1 MAILK
6 LISFEHDQT
15 DENTLSKF
23 PILYKSNNLSIEMMY
38 NVTPSTFRKKKFYVR
53 LFSNF
58 CSINKIWEDVPNKK
72 EISHMQPSRNIR
84 KSEDL
89 YAIYFTFSESL
100 IQFCFK
106 VLSLTLKK

>member
-38 NVTPSTFRKKKFYVR
+38 NETPSTFPKRSFMSDCFQTSVPLTKFERMYQT
-53 LFSNF
+53 
-58 CSINKIWEDVPNKK
+58 KK
-72 EISHMQPSRNIR
+72 EISHMQPSR
-84 KSEDL
+84 
-89 YAIYFTFSESL
+89 Y
-100 IQFCFK
+100 
-106 VLSLTLKK
+106 